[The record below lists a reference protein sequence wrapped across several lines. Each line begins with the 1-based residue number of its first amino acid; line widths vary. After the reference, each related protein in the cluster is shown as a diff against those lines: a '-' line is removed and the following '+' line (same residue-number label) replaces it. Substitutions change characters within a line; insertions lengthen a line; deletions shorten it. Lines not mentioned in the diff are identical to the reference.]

1 MVGICKKKVI
11 YKKKSLMF
19 RFFSNFSHNGRLR
32 ILVRISTSDAAPDK
46 SCTKFVLQ
54 IITEEKLQLMPRLIQ
69 QKVVETL
76 EKMFLWIIIYQ
87 KCRYFSHLSQ
97 PDTRKFLHFMDFSF
111 VSLFISLDF
120 NLTLN
125 KIHSEVLFL

>member
-54 IITEEKLQLMPRLIQ
+54 IITEE
-69 QKVVETL
+69 VVV
-76 EKMFLWIIIYQ
+76 
-87 KCRYFSHLSQ
+87 
-97 PDTRKFLHFMDFSF
+97 DASF
-111 VSLFISLDF
+111 DPTESWRNFGENVSLDYYL
-120 NLTLN
+120 
-125 KIHSEVLFL
+125 SEM